1 MYEYL
6 KILFGKNDDGT
17 PASLTFEQ
25 LVEKL
30 EAEKSIKIVNL
41 EDGGYVSKDKLD
53 AKITELSGLRQQLD
67 AANATIKSYTDM
79 DIDGIKKSVTDWEKK
94 YNDDTA
100 ALNQKI
106 ADNERAYQEE
116 LFLRGYKFSSKA
128 AAEGIRA
135 EFVKRKFP
143 YEDGSFIGGKEFM
156 EKLMGDEDYKA
167 AFVSEEPKS
176 EPAPAPTPA
185 QAPKPQFSDPSP
197 RQTQPKIKLSL
208 AELMKRKNEN
218 PNAEI
223 KFD

>member
-6 KILFGKNDDGT
+6 KKLFGTSEDGT
-17 PASLTFEQ
+17 PVALTFDQ
-25 LVEKL
+25 FVENLRADDAIKL
-30 EAEKSIKIVNL
+30 VNL
-41 EDGGYVSKDKLD
+41 ADGGYVSKDKFD
-53 AKITELSGLRQQLD
+53 AKEVELNGLREQL
-67 AANATIKSYTDM
+67 ATANATIQSYKDM
-79 DIDGIKKSVTDWEKK
+79 DVDGIKQSVANWEKK

-128 AAEGIRA
+128 AADGIRA

-143 YEDGSFIGGKEFM
+143 FEDGSFIGGKEFM
-156 EKLMGDEDYKA
+156 DKLMADDDYKA
-167 AFVSEEPKS
+167 AFVVEPPAPAS
-176 EPAPAPTPA
+176 DPAPAP
-185 QAPKPQFSDPSP
+185 QPKPQFSDPNP
-197 RQTQPKIKLSL
+197 HQPQPKPKASL
-208 AELMKRKNEN
+208 AELMRRKNEN

>member
-6 KILFGKNDDGT
+6 KKLFGTNEGGT
-17 PASLTFEQ
+17 PVALTFDQ

-30 EAEKSIKIVNL
+30 GAEKAIKLVNL
-41 EDGGYVSKDKLD
+41 ADGGYVSKDKFD
-53 AKITELSGLRQQLD
+53 AKETELNGLRDQLT
-67 AANATIKSYTDM
+67 AANATIQSYKDM
-79 DIDGIKKSVTDWEKK
+79 DIDGIKQSVTDWEKK

-106 ADNERAYQEE
+106 ADNERAFNEE

-128 AAEGIRA
+128 AANGIKA

-143 YEDGSFIGGKEFM
+143 FEDGSFIGGKEFM
-156 EKLMGDEDYKA
+156 EKLMADDDYKM
-167 AFVSEEPKS
+167 AFVIDTPPADP
-176 EPAPAPTPA
+176 EPATQP
-185 QAPKPQFSDPSP
+185 QPKPQFSDPNP
-197 RQTQPKIKLSL
+197 HQPQPKPKASL
-208 AELMKRKNEN
+208 AELMRRKNEN

>member
-6 KILFGKNDDGT
+6 KKLFGTNEDGT
-17 PASLTFEQ
+17 PVALTFDQ

-30 EAEKSIKIVNL
+30 GADKAIKLVNL
-41 EDGGYVSKDKLD
+41 ADGGYVSKDKFD
-53 AKITELSGLRQQLD
+53 AKETELNGLRDQLT
-67 AANATIKSYTDM
+67 AANATIQSYKDM
-79 DIDGIKKSVTDWEKK
+79 DIDGIKQSVTDWEKK

-106 ADNERAYQEE
+106 ADNERAFNEE

-128 AAEGIRA
+128 AADGIKA

-143 YEDGSFIGGKEFM
+143 FEDGSFIGGKEFM
-156 EKLMGDEDYKA
+156 EKLMADDDYKA
-167 AFVSEEPKS
+167 AFVIDDPPADP
-176 EPAPAPTPA
+176 EPAPKP
-185 QAPKPQFSDPSP
+185 QPKPQFSDPNP
-197 RQTQPKIKLSL
+197 HQPQPKPKMSL
-208 AELMKRKNEN
+208 AEMMRKKNEN

>member
-6 KILFGKNDDGT
+6 KKSFGTNEDGT
-17 PASLTFEQ
+17 PVALTFDQ

-30 EAEKSIKIVNL
+30 GADKATKLVNL
-41 EDGGYVSKDKLD
+41 ADGGYVSKDKFD
-53 AKITELSGLRQQLD
+53 AKEVELNGLRDQL
-67 AANATIKSYTDM
+67 ATANATIQSYKDM
-79 DIDGIKKSVTDWEKK
+79 DVDGIKKSVADWEKK

-128 AAEGIRA
+128 AADGIRA

-143 YEDGSFIGGKEFM
+143 YEDGGFIGGKEFM
-156 EKLMGDEDYKA
+156 EKLMADDDYKA
-167 AFVSEEPKS
+167 AFVIETPATTTDP
-176 EPAPAPTPA
+176 EPAPAP
-185 QAPKPQFSDPSP
+185 QPKPQFSDPNP
-197 RQTQPKIKLSL
+197 HQPQPKPKASL
-208 AELMKRKNEN
+208 AELMRRKNEN